1 MLFEI
6 RAVMVVFSAFIGSI
20 IVITVGWYNISLLD
34 NDSRGMDVSLEALT
48 CVVKKNFR
56 VFFDDVWLSPN
67 GKNSKNGIDIGCVTP
82 DTNRE
87 IVMQNGSDL
96 TMDEI
101 VYAFELPPAIN
112 GTSEGFADWTDVA
125 EGHLLLDIV
134 FKKDI
139 PKEVIPQLTFE
150 VKLGFKDSDNPH
162 ANWTLHTQSME
173 TRKLYC
179 NTSASSLYE
188 NYKYGCNFLPFF
200 KLLDIKHR
208 HYLINLYFP
217 IEIFPLHINSDIN
230 FIRTIKMVFIQYP
243 TSYNKYIFFMRMI
256 LYPLSVGLSIWFIRR
271 IGYKPI
277 FLIESTFGIP

>member
-1 MLFEI
+1 
-6 RAVMVVFSAFIGSI
+6 
-20 IVITVGWYNISLLD
+20 
-34 NDSRGMDVSLEALT
+34 
-48 CVVKKNFR
+48 
-56 VFFDDVWLSPN
+56 
-67 GKNSKNGIDIGCVTP
+67 
-82 DTNRE
+82 
-87 IVMQNGSDL
+87 MQNGSDL

-134 FKKDI
+134 FKKGI
-139 PKEVIPQLTFE
+139 P
-150 VKLGFKDSDNPH
+150 KDSDNPH

-208 HYLINLYFP
+208 HYLINLLF
-217 IEIFPLHINSDIN
+217 
-230 FIRTIKMVFIQYP
+230 
-243 TSYNKYIFFMRMI
+243 SYRNLPSAY
-256 LYPLSVGLSIWFIRR
+256 
-271 IGYKPI
+271 
-277 FLIESTFGIP
+277 